1 MKAKSSKTAYKK
13 TKKASLDGNTM
24 FVQARVDIPYHWEN
38 SEQRCSVRSRPQEQ
52 ALIDCLI
59 ESGPLLHELAHCHHK
74 CKHCVGGHSV
84 QNGRT
89 MKESTDAVQWAKCF
103 FPPTAT
109 RRQNEGETARGRHFV
124 CRAHVSQVAT
134 ARCCFSGKAE
144 RPSRPLSTESP
155 PATLRP
161 PWSGPTS
168 SPRASRILWTPME
181 WAPTGRSTLVS
192 SVWTFALCEKSG
204 ALRSRT
210 KSPNGSTRSDRWSEE
225 VTWWKLYLSINL
237 STVYLYVYIYIYIC
251 VCVQYLRTNVHAYK
265 YTYIHTHTC
274 DHIFWVPIRSRFF
287 FIE

>member
-13 TKKASLDGNTM
+13 TKSEPIWKCNVCSGSSRYSISLRELRTALLCAVLASG
-24 FVQARVDIPYHWEN
+24 
-38 SEQRCSVRSRPQEQ
+38 Q

-84 QNGRT
+84 QSGRT
-89 MKESTDAVQWAKCF
+89 MKESTDAVQWPNCF
-103 FPPTAT
+103 FPH
-109 RRQNEGETARGRHFV
+109 RNEGETTRGRRFV
-124 CRAHVSQVAT
+124 CCSHVTQIAT
-134 ARCCFSGKAE
+134 AGCCFSGKAE

-155 PATLRP
+155 PATLHP

-204 ALRSRT
+204 ALAQS
-210 KSPNGSTRSDRWSEE
+210 
-225 VTWWKLYLSINL
+225 
-237 STVYLYVYIYIYIC
+237 
-251 VCVQYLRTNVHAYK
+251 H
-265 YTYIHTHTC
+265 
-274 DHIFWVPIRSRFF
+274 
-287 FIE
+287 